1 MKKYFG
7 KTVFLVIIAI
17 TVNISTVYAQKQRPR
32 TTYVPKDTLHDYCAI
47 CTGKDHLI
55 ILPPYTKKFKK
66 ELPFILISG
75 ATFGAGFLIQGLDYA
90 KPYSNEELLNNPLDP
105 KSLNSIDRSSAMNWS
120 PTIGKT
126 SDYVLYTT
134 ALLPA
139 LFLSE
144 HHTGRDIK
152 TLLVMYAEVFTFNYG
167 ATEIAKNLAKRPRP
181 YVYNTE
187 LPIDTRT
194 NSTSRKSFFSGHTSQ
209 TAAACFYFAKVI
221 HDYHPTLTKGLRIG
235 LWTFA
240 VTIPAVNGYLRV
252 KAGKHFPTDVI
263 SGYVVGAA
271 SGLLIPQL
279 HRTRNSKIATEQLK
293 VGFLPYKDGCTFNLA
308 YGF

>member
-1 MKKYFG
+1 MKTISAYVTRILLG
-7 KTVFLVIIAI
+7 ISVLIIP
-17 TVNISTVYAQKQRPR
+17 VSTSAQKRPAA
-32 TTYVPKDTLHDYCAI
+32 KDSLHDYCAI
-47 CTGKDHLI
+47 CEGHNHLI
-55 ILPPYTKKFKK
+55 IKPPYTRSFKK
-66 ELPFILISG
+66 ELPFILTS
-75 ATFGAGFLIQGLDYA
+75 AAVFGAGFLVQGLDYA
-90 KPYSNEELLNNPLDP
+90 KPYSEEDIINNPP
-105 KSLNSIDRSSAMNWS
+105 KIEDINSFDRSSADNWS
-120 PTIGKT
+120 PTIGQA

-152 TLLVMYAEVFTFNYG
+152 VLLVMYAEVFTFNYG
-167 ATEIAKNLAKRPRP
+167 ATEIAKNFSKRARP
-181 YVYNTE
+181 YVYNE
-187 LPIDTRT
+187 DLPLSTRT
-194 NSTSRKSFFSGHTSQ
+194 GSDSRKSFFSGHTSQ

-221 HDYHPTLTKGLRIG
+221 HDYHPDFRRGYKIG

-240 VTIPAVNGYLRV
+240 AAVPAVNGYLRV

-279 HRTRNSKIATEQLK
+279 HRTKSSKDLKEQIQMG
-293 VGFLPYKDGCTFNLA
+293 VMPYKDGFTFNLA
-308 YGF
+308 YRL